1 MTPPKR
7 CGQCERFCY
16 WQTYQCF
23 GCVAKNGKW
32 DGRTAYSPAC
42 RSFRPKERLDPRH
55 DPDPLPQDAQEREER
70 RRYPVIGDELL

>member
-7 CGQCERFCY
+7 CGQCERFCWSADY
-16 WQTYQCF
+16 HHF
-23 GCVAKNGKW
+23 GCRRPFDSFVFK
-32 DGRTAYSPAC
+32 TAFTKAC
-42 RSFRPKERLDPRH
+42 KKMRPKERLNPRH